1 MEKLPPIEKIPEA
14 YSAIVDNRIEIT
26 DNTALVK
33 SSDLKKVYTIKWHD
47 NMYYSNDNS
56 TYWQNYPG
64 YPVLAVLMLQDKI
77 PYDKNIASYFAGVN
91 WHKLNEENKRDYKA
105 SVSQIL
111 SSLSESK
118 QKEVYDEIDKV
129 YEVLKSLDIT
139 LTKKQK
145 F

>member
-14 YSAIVDNRIEIT
+14 YSAIVDGRVEIT

-64 YPVLAVLMLQDKI
+64 YPVLAVLMLQDRL
-77 PYDKNIASYFAGVN
+77 PYNESITSYFKNVN

-111 SSLSESK
+111 SSLSDSD
-118 QKEVYDEIDKV
+118 QKTVYDEIDKV
-129 YEVLKSLDIT
+129 YEVIKSLDIT